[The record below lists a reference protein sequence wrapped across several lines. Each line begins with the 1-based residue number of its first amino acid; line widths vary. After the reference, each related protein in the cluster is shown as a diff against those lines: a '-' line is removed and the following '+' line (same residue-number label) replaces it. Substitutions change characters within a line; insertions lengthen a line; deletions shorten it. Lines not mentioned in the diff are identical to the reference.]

1 MISSLLKGRYMTD
14 IEKTNAILIELLEE
28 IRSFKEINNS
38 ENCYDKG
45 YQHARSTC
53 EAIVER
59 KIRILKEGS

>member
-1 MISSLLKGRYMTD
+1 MTD